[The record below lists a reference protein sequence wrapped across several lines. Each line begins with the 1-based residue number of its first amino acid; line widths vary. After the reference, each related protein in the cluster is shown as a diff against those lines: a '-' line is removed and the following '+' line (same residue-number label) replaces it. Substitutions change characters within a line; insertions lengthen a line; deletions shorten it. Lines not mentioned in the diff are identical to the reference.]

1 MLVELGPVAAADV
14 QSWTR
19 FARRVITELR
29 VDPGDLEGV
38 ATEDVLGQWSRL
50 IDQWSTLSTAGPE
63 MFRWSENLDCEVAE
77 FLLHGLERC
86 FHSPCVQNRIT
97 DTEADVHKPFTV
109 HVIHAFVDALVSEGV
124 GHEQYADQIR
134 ASLGA
139 SLD

>member
-1 MLVELGPVAAADV
+1 MLVELGPVAATDV
-14 QSWTR
+14 ESWTR

-38 ATEDVLGQWSRL
+38 ATEDLLRQWARL
-50 IDQWSTLSTAGPE
+50 IDQWALECSGPE
-63 MFRWSENLDCEVAE
+63 VFRWSENIDCEMAE

-86 FHSPCVQNRIT
+86 FHSAVVQNRIT
-97 DTEADVHKPFTV
+97 GDEVESHKPFTV
-109 HVIHAFVDALVSEGV
+109 HVIHAFVDALVAEGV
-124 GHEQYADQIR
+124 GHEQYADQVR

>member
-1 MLVELGPVAAADV
+1 MLVELGPVAATDV

-29 VDPGDLEGV
+29 VDPGDLEGL
-38 ATEDVLGQWSRL
+38 ATEDLLGHWARL
-50 IDQWSTLSTAGPE
+50 IDHWAAISSGPE
-63 MFRWSENLDCEVAE
+63 VFRWSEDLDGEVAE

-86 FHSPCVQNRIT
+86 FHSPGVQNRIT
-97 DTEADVHKPFTV
+97 DDEAGVHKPFTV
-109 HVIHAFVDALVSEGV
+109 HVIHAFVDALVAEGV
-124 GHEQYADQIR
+124 AHEQYADQIR